1 MTAENKYQLNRRA
14 VLLAGGAVAIA
25 ACTPAMTFA
34 QAEVSDPAVLS
45 ARLQDLRSI
54 REIKRLQHIWGHHA
68 EAGRW
73 ADMAALFTASGSWTD
88 GSRTVEGPAAIR
100 DFLRMSMGSGN
111 ASLAPTQLNLR
122 LFLTPVITLAD
133 DGRSARGRWHEVAMT
148 GETGKSADWA
158 GGIHVIDYVRE
169 GSAWKIARM
178 HYHPQYAGPYAEG
191 WRSVAPLVGKVAYHY
206 TPDQAGTP
214 VPRARSAAAL
224 PAAELAAGADLLLAS
239 SLVQNLVAA
248 YGFYLDRQMHEDIAD
263 LFAPDGSI
271 EIAGTGSWSGRAGI
285 LTALRTFG
293 DPGLDTG
300 ELNDRP
306 QLMPVVTVAA
316 DGRSATLR
324 NIEIGM
330 TGRHGGETFWSA
342 TVQEFDLARGDDGK

>member
-1 MTAENKYQLNRRA
+1 
-14 VLLAGGAVAIA
+14 
-25 ACTPAMTFA
+25 
-34 QAEVSDPAVLS
+34 
-45 ARLQDLRSI
+45 
-54 REIKRLQHIWGHHA
+54 
-68 EAGRW
+68 
-73 ADMAALFTASGSWTD
+73 
-88 GSRTVEGPAAIR
+88 
-100 DFLRMSMGSGN
+100 
-111 ASLAPTQLNLR
+111 
-122 LFLTPVITLAD
+122 
-133 DGRSARGRWHEVAMT
+133 
-148 GETGKSADWA
+148 
-158 GGIHVIDYVRE
+158 
-169 GSAWKIARM
+169 
-178 HYHPQYAGPYAEG
+178 YAGPYAEG

-342 TVQEFDLARGDDGK
+342 TVQEFDLARGDDGKWRIAALRRHPRMRAAYADGWAAPGAIDGSTAPRLDAGPALHPAPAFAGSGDATTLLAR